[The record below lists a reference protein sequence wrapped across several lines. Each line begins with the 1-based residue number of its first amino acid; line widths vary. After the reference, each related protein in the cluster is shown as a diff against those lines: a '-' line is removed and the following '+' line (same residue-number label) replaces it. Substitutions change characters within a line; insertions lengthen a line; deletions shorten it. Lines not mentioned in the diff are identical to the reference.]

1 MLLTSVGASQ
11 PACSTTTCPLI
22 AVNYEIAME
31 RDTDAAFQ
39 DSAKFAVEVCF
50 DQGRQC
56 RAATVSPISHEL
68 VGTGL
73 RGNMVALDRGRTRVR
88 AVFQVVENDA
98 TSVTLRVRDAN
109 GNLVLDARAPL
120 EWRSDECHGTPVTTS
135 I

>member
-88 AVFQVVENDA
+88 
-98 TSVTLRVRDAN
+98 DAN